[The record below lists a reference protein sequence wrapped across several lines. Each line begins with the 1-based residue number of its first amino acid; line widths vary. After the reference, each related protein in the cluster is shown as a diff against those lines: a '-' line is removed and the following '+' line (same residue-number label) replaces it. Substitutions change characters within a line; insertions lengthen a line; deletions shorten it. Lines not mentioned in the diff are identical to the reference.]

1 MVRQAT
7 WAGKCGLGRELG
19 ALVVGE
25 VEGRGAVGQGQE
37 AQGRGLAGA
46 GEGHHAQRAA
56 GIGTPGCDD
65 GGLLRAGLQGALQRH
80 LGRWP
85 QDRTVGTSRQGQ
97 GPGLAARGGGA
108 VARGGDKDARRNAMT
123 PGTVAIQDVLRLII
137 PPDLQSLPGARGK
150 AWGAQVWAE
159 QSLTRS
165 SSRRQLH
172 PRPRPRPFVPAR
184 GGSRTRPGE
193 SSSLADCG
201 QLGCL
206 LR

>member
-1 MVRQAT
+1 MLLMR
-7 WAGKCGLGRELG
+7 AGVFRLPVL
-19 ALVVGE
+19 
-25 VEGRGAVGQGQE
+25 GQE
-37 AQGRGLAGA
+37 RVQVSARICR
-46 GEGHHAQRAA
+46 EGQKREF
-56 GIGTPGCDD
+56 GDQIST
-65 GGLLRAGLQGALQRH
+65 R
-80 LGRWP
+80 
-85 QDRTVGTSRQGQ
+85 
-97 GPGLAARGGGA
+97 ARGRVGSASA
-108 VARGGDKDARRNAMT
+108 VARK
-123 PGTVAIQDVLRLII
+123 DVLRLII